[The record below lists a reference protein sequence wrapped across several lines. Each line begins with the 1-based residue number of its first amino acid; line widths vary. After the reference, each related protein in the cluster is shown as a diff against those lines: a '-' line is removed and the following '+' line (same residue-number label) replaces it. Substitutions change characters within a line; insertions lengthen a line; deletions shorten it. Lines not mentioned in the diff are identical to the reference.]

1 MESFQTE
8 RAIEEQGKNQVK
20 ALEVLKPNTQKLS
33 IKNVILKNTLKQEAK
48 NELNTIQK
56 IEKMVYRENVV
67 YRTN

>member
-1 MESFQTE
+1 MESFQTK
-8 RAIEEQGKNQVK
+8 RAIEEQGKKQVK
-20 ALEVLKPNTQKLS
+20 TLEVLKPNTQKLS

-56 IEKMVYRENVV
+56 IEKMVYRENLV